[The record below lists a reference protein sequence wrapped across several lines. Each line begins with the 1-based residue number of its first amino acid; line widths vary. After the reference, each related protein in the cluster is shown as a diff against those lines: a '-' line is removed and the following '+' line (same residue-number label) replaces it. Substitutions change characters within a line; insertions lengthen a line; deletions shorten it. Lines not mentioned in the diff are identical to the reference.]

1 MIHRHHAIVDELSE
15 PDVLTLRRAT
25 GSSKAMDQ
33 RAGDPGPGESLDRA
47 TDDESGSAFPS
58 RYEVHVHGRVSDQT
72 LADYPLL
79 SAGMEQVE
87 TILVGVVRDQS
98 ELSGLVL
105 RLQDDGLEVT
115 EFRRLPD

>member
-1 MIHRHHAIVDELSE
+1 
-15 PDVLTLRRAT
+15 
-25 GSSKAMDQ
+25 MDQ
-33 RAGDPGPGESLDRA
+33 RSDDPGPDPGPDREPA
-47 TDDESGSAFPS
+47 EEGGSTFPS

-79 SAGMEQVE
+79 AAGVEQVE

>member
-1 MIHRHHAIVDELSE
+1 MTE
-15 PDVLTLRRAT
+15 PADRDPPEPGDR
-25 GSSKAMDQ
+25 GGPD
-33 RAGDPGPGESLDRA
+33 AGAGL
-47 TDDESGSAFPS
+47 FPS

-79 SAGMEQVE
+79 AAGPRQVE

-105 RLQDDGLEVT
+105 RLQDDGLEVV

>member
-1 MIHRHHAIVDELSE
+1 MGERPEDRDPDGGVARE
-15 PDVLTLRRAT
+15 PQEDS
-25 GSSKAMDQ
+25 GSS
-33 RAGDPGPGESLDRA
+33 
-47 TDDESGSAFPS
+47 FPS

-79 SAGMEQVE
+79 AAGIEPVE
-87 TILVGVVRDQS
+87 TVLVGVVRDQS

>member
-1 MIHRHHAIVDELSE
+1 
-15 PDVLTLRRAT
+15 
-25 GSSKAMDQ
+25 MDQ
-33 RAGDPGPGESLDRA
+33 RSDDPGPGPGPDREPA
-47 TDDESGSAFPS
+47 EEGGSTFPS

-79 SAGMEQVE
+79 SAGVEQVE

>member
-1 MIHRHHAIVDELSE
+1 
-15 PDVLTLRRAT
+15 
-25 GSSKAMDQ
+25 MDQ
-33 RAGDPGPGESLDRA
+33 RPGDPRPVEDPAR
-47 TDDESGSAFPS
+47 TPEDQSGSAFPS

-79 SAGMEQVE
+79 SAGVEQVE
-87 TILVGVVRDQS
+87 TVLVGVVRDQS

>member
-1 MIHRHHAIVDELSE
+1 MSPPSDQE
-15 PDVLTLRRAT
+15 PQRRRGAGSDV
-25 GSSKAMDQ
+25 
-33 RAGDPGPGESLDRA
+33 GE
-47 TDDESGSAFPS
+47 GAFPS
-58 RYEVHVHGRVSDQT
+58 RYEVHVAGRISDET

-79 SAGMEQVE
+79 TAGVGQIE
-87 TILVGVVRDQS
+87 TILLGVVRDQS

>member
-1 MIHRHHAIVDELSE
+1 MDER
-15 PDVLTLRRAT
+15 PRA
-25 GSSKAMDQ
+25 
-33 RAGDPGPGESLDRA
+33 PGRGERPAEDA
-47 TDDESGSAFPS
+47 DDGSGSTFPS

-79 SAGMEQVE
+79 AAGTEQVE

>member
-1 MIHRHHAIVDELSE
+1 MH
-15 PDVLTLRRAT
+15 
-25 GSSKAMDQ
+25 Q
-33 RAGDPGPGESLDRA
+33 RPGDSGP
-47 TDDESGSAFPS
+47 DDETGSAFPS

-87 TILVGVVRDQS
+87 TVLVGVVRDQS

>member
-1 MIHRHHAIVDELSE
+1 VE
-15 PDVLTLRRAT
+15 PE
-25 GSSKAMDQ
+25 G
-33 RAGDPGPGESLDRA
+33 GG
-47 TDDESGSAFPS
+47 GSAFPS
-58 RYEVHVHGRVSDQT
+58 RYEVRVQGRISDQT
-72 LADYPLL
+72 LAEYPLL
-79 SAGMEQVE
+79 AAGVEQVE

>member
-1 MIHRHHAIVDELSE
+1 MHQRPRHPGPDNGPGRDWDDE
-15 PDVLTLRRAT
+15 A
-25 GSSKAMDQ
+25 GSS
-33 RAGDPGPGESLDRA
+33 
-47 TDDESGSAFPS
+47 FPS
-58 RYEVHVHGRVSDQT
+58 RYEVHVHGRVSDRT

-79 SAGMEQVE
+79 SAGVEQVE
-87 TILVGVVRDQS
+87 TVLVGVVRDQS

>member
-1 MIHRHHAIVDELSE
+1 MNQR
-15 PDVLTLRRAT
+15 PDDV
-25 GSSKAMDQ
+25 
-33 RAGDPGPGESLDRA
+33 GPGAGPDPA
-47 TDDESGSAFPS
+47 PDDEAGSTFPS

-79 SAGMEQVE
+79 SAGVEQVE
-87 TILVGVVRDQS
+87 TVLVGVVRDQS

>member
-1 MIHRHHAIVDELSE
+1 
-15 PDVLTLRRAT
+15 
-25 GSSKAMDQ
+25 MDQ
-33 RAGDPGPGESLDRA
+33 RPDERGRA
-47 TDDESGSAFPS
+47 EDSARDTDESGSAFPS
-58 RYEVHVHGRVSDQT
+58 RYEVHVHGRVSAQT

-79 SAGMEQVE
+79 SAGVEQVE
-87 TILVGVVRDQS
+87 TVLVGVVRDQS

>member
-1 MIHRHHAIVDELSE
+1 MDER
-15 PDVLTLRRAT
+15 P
-25 GSSKAMDQ
+25 
-33 RAGDPGPGESLDRA
+33 GDPGSGPVPHRESDN
-47 TDDESGSAFPS
+47 ESGSAFPS

-87 TILVGVVRDQS
+87 TVLVGVVRDQS

>member
-1 MIHRHHAIVDELSE
+1 MNQRPGE
-15 PDVLTLRRAT
+15 P
-25 GSSKAMDQ
+25 GP
-33 RAGDPGPGESLDRA
+33 RAGPDPA
-47 TDDESGSAFPS
+47 ADDEAGSAFPS

-79 SAGMEQVE
+79 AAGVEQVE
-87 TILVGVVRDQS
+87 TVLVGVVRDQS

>member
-1 MIHRHHAIVDELSE
+1 MDER
-15 PDVLTLRRAT
+15 PD
-25 GSSKAMDQ
+25 
-33 RAGDPGPGESLDRA
+33 GPGGGPVPQYESE
-47 TDDESGSAFPS
+47 DEGGSTFPS

-87 TILVGVVRDQS
+87 TVLVGVVRDQS

>member
-1 MIHRHHAIVDELSE
+1 
-15 PDVLTLRRAT
+15 
-25 GSSKAMDQ
+25 MDQ
-33 RAGDPGPGESLDRA
+33 RAGDPDPGGRPEKSENSGREPPDGG
-47 TDDESGSAFPS
+47 GSAFPS
-58 RYEVHVHGRVSDQT
+58 RYEVHVHGRLSAEI

-79 SAGMEQVE
+79 AAGSEQVE
-87 TILVGVVRDQS
+87 TILVGVVRDQA

>member
-1 MIHRHHAIVDELSE
+1 MDER
-15 PDVLTLRRAT
+15 P
-25 GSSKAMDQ
+25 
-33 RAGDPGPGESLDRA
+33 GDPGPGERTAQDP
-47 TDDESGSAFPS
+47 DEGSGTTFPS

-79 SAGMEQVE
+79 AAGVEQVE

>member
-1 MIHRHHAIVDELSE
+1 MN
-15 PDVLTLRRAT
+15 
-25 GSSKAMDQ
+25 Q
-33 RAGDPGPGESLDRA
+33 RPGDPRPGSGQGREL
-47 TDDESGSAFPS
+47 DDESGSTFPS

-79 SAGMEQVE
+79 AAGTEQVE
-87 TILVGVVRDQS
+87 TVLVGVVRDQS

>member
-1 MIHRHHAIVDELSE
+1 MN
-15 PDVLTLRRAT
+15 
-25 GSSKAMDQ
+25 Q
-33 RAGDPGPGESLDRA
+33 RPGEPGPGEDPARSP
-47 TDDESGSAFPS
+47 DDESGSAFPS
-58 RYEVHVHGRVSDQT
+58 RFEVHVHGRVSEQT

-79 SAGMEQVE
+79 AAGVEHVE

>member
-1 MIHRHHAIVDELSE
+1 
-15 PDVLTLRRAT
+15 
-25 GSSKAMDQ
+25 MDQ
-33 RAGDPGPGESLDRA
+33 RPGGPGPGEDPARA
-47 TDDESGSAFPS
+47 PDDESGSAFPS
-58 RYEVHVHGRVSDQT
+58 RYEVHVHGRISDQT

-79 SAGMEQVE
+79 SAGVEQVE

>member
-1 MIHRHHAIVDELSE
+1 
-15 PDVLTLRRAT
+15 
-25 GSSKAMDQ
+25 MDQ
-33 RAGDPGPGESLDRA
+33 RPGDPAPGERPPPEPE
-47 TDDESGSAFPS
+47 DESGSAFPS
-58 RYEVHVHGRVSDQT
+58 RYEVHVHGRISDQT

-79 SAGMEQVE
+79 AAGVEQVE

-105 RLQDDGLEVT
+105 RLQDDGLEVI

>member
-1 MIHRHHAIVDELSE
+1 ME
-15 PDVLTLRRAT
+15 
-25 GSSKAMDQ
+25 Q
-33 RAGDPGPGESLDRA
+33 RPGEPGPDDQPDRA
-47 TDDESGSAFPS
+47 PEDESESVFPS
-58 RYEVHVHGRVSDQT
+58 RYEVHVHGRVSSRT

-79 SAGMEQVE
+79 SAGVEQVE

>member
-1 MIHRHHAIVDELSE
+1 
-15 PDVLTLRRAT
+15 
-25 GSSKAMDQ
+25 MDQ
-33 RAGDPGPGESLDRA
+33 HPGDPDPGSARTERQPPGER
-47 TDDESGSAFPS
+47 GSTFPS
-58 RYEVHVHGRVSDQT
+58 RYEVHVHGRISDQT

-79 SAGMEQVE
+79 AAGMEQVE
-87 TILVGVVRDQS
+87 TILVGVVQDQA